1 MAVTVYSKPSC
12 RQCDST
18 TKHLDKLGIEYVK
31 LDVTEDAAALETI
44 KNLGYLQAPVVKT
57 EDGHHFSGY
66 RPDELDKLAS

>member
-18 TKHLDKLGIEYVK
+18 TRHLDKLGIEYVK
-31 LDVTEDAAALETI
+31 TDVMADPVALETI
-44 KNLGYLQAPVVKT
+44 KNMGYLQAPVVVT

-66 RPDELDKLAS
+66 RPDELDKLAA